1 MTLKNLTREILFPRS
16 LNEVAEMEIVLAS
29 NNKHKVTELE
39 YFINEMCREKGIPG
53 VKILTLRDIGFT
65 EEIVE
70 DGATFEE
77 NALIKA
83 GAVAQK
89 GYIGVADDSG
99 LCVDALGGEPGVY
112 SARYAGE
119 PCDDRKNNELLLEKM
134 KNVPKEERTA
144 HFVSTI
150 ACVFPDGRNFVA
162 RGECPGTILY
172 EYRGTGGFGYDPLFL
187 YEPYGKTYAEIN
199 AEEKNAISHR
209 ARAMAAFTD
218 RFAEEITK

>member
-1 MTLKNLTREILFPRS
+1 
-16 LNEVAEMEIVLAS
+16 MEIVLAS
-29 NNKHKVTELE
+29 NNKHKVVELE
-39 YFINEMCREKGIPG
+39 YFLNKLCREKGMPD

-65 EEIVE
+65 EDIVE

-77 NALIKA
+77 NAFIKA
-83 GAVAQK
+83 SAVAAR

-99 LCVDALGGEPGVY
+99 LCVDVLGGEPGVY

-119 PCDDRKNNELLLEKM
+119 PCDDRKNNELLLAKM
-134 KNVPKEERTA
+134 KDVPEEARTA

-150 ACVFPDGRNFVA
+150 ACVFPDGRRFVS
-162 RGECPGTILY
+162 RGECPGKILF
-172 EYRGTGGFGYDPLFL
+172 EYRGNGGFGYDPLFL

-209 ARAMAAFTD
+209 ARAMAAFTG